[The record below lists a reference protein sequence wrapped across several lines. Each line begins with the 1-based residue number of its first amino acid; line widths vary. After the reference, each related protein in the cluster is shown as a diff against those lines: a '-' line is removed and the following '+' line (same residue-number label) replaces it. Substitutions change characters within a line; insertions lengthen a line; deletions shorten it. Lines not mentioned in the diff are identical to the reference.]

1 VSESVLLRILA
12 PDHSTGSINLVLGSG
27 VLRSVTQSVTGLKPG
42 EFFRSASE
50 ETQSRELKIMFR
62 KWFFS
67 SARRVCETALS
78 ETVTERKSTTEEV
91 TATTDIIKTEII
103 DIPF

>member
-1 VSESVLLRILA
+1 
-12 PDHSTGSINLVLGSG
+12 
-27 VLRSVTQSVTGLKPG
+27 
-42 EFFRSASE
+42 
-50 ETQSRELKIMFR
+50 MFR